1 MKQPK
6 RKRVVHTNGCDRDHR
21 RTDRDNA
28 ILESRPIDEVPLVD
42 LETTSTSM
50 STDLPFSEKV

>member
-1 MKQPK
+1 M
-6 RKRVVHTNGCDRDHR
+6 VHTNGCDRDHR